1 MREMKNLKSLKVNN
15 DIARIAAIN
24 LYEATDKGSDSVE
37 FTENALTQQLDERHV
52 SCQSQNVGYDFDDVP
67 TLIHSWIN
75 SDIHRSRLL
84 SNKYDEM
91 GGEVMSDYYSLIFVE
106 K

>member
-1 MREMKNLKSLKVNN
+1 M
-15 DIARIAAIN
+15 I
-24 LYEATDKGSDSVE
+24 
-37 FTENALTQQLDERHV
+37 LTMCL
-52 SCQSQNVGYDFDDVP
+52 
-67 TLIHSWIN
+67 LIHSWIN

-91 GGEVMSDYYSLIFVE
+91 GGEVMSDYYSNICRKV